1 MAWFAILCCVVIVP
15 FERSCSST
23 VLDKLCEVPSA
34 QFTRHRSVAG
44 VKIRLAIRQVELKPL
59 TVVGYRRIPSTETF
73 FILVLQV
80 HQPCSVPI
88 GKHAHCLIAAI
99 GPHLKKPRIAV
110 LQHGSSKF
118 CSIRN
123 RRHNPVDGDVAPHC
137 ACLLANYCGNPV
149 AAIDVDVSK
158 HAIGGLG

>member
-1 MAWFAILCCVVIVP
+1 MLCC
-15 FERSCSST
+15 
-23 VLDKLCEVPSA
+23 
-34 QFTRHRSVAG
+34 HR
-44 VKIRLAIRQVELKPL
+44 AIRAKLFVHRTRQTLRGPECPVHASPFSGRGKNPFGHS
-59 TVVGYRRIPSTETF
+59 TGGTQAVDRRRYRRIPSTETF